1 MSFNAVSRGR
11 QTWDACDE
19 DDLPSSYVLSH
30 IQTILPIWRYARWVL
45 MQQCSPLAR
54 VALLFEPH
62 ARLVAEIKTG
72 FLQWWCFDFDILLQ
86 SIGHFPKLGWTL
98 SRLVLVLVCF
108 TYHGTLKWVIHITSS
123 LEARF
128 GVDSTCNLD
137 RAFVRTYYV
146 SSLCRGTGAFA
157 MSSSLWTCKAHTSIL
172 TMTGLIISC
181 RFACGEIHI
190 NFRTW

>member
-1 MSFNAVSRGR
+1 MHVTKMIYPQAMFFHISRLSCQSEDMHDGFWCNNAVLWRGWPFYLSPT
-11 QTWDACDE
+11 QCW
-19 DDLPSSYVLSH
+19 LPRS
-30 IQTILPIWRYARWVL
+30 
-45 MQQCSPLAR
+45 
-54 VALLFEPH
+54 
-62 ARLVAEIKTG
+62 RLVSCNDDVSTLTYYCRVLVI
-72 FLQWWCFDFDILLQ
+72 FL
-86 SIGHFPKLGWTL
+86 SLGGLL

-128 GVDSTCNLD
+128 RVDSKCNLD
-137 RAFVRTYYV
+137 RALVRTYYV